1 MTPKPQGNKTI
12 DKILDDFFQTMSVAE
27 IDGGLHVRMS
37 HNDLGTAKQQLL
49 AEVLDMIGEDEKLR
63 PNHSKMS
70 QITHQIETRN
80 FLKMQYRKAAKE
92 RFK

>member
-1 MTPKPQGNKTI
+1 MTNTPKPQANRL
-12 DKILDDFFQTMSVAE
+12 DEVANILSSCLTGDVGSIILYETEAVEKLNAHYLKEF
-27 IDGGLHVRMS
+27 
-37 HNDLGTAKQQLL
+37 
-49 AEVLDMIGEDEKLR
+49 LDMIGEDEKLR

-92 RFK
+92 RLK

>member
-1 MTPKPQGNKTI
+1 MSK
-12 DKILDDFFQTMSVAE
+12 LDDIMFSIEADYYQAGEGRYPSTV
-27 IDGGLHVRMS
+27 GLIRKR
-37 HNDLGTAKQQLL
+37 AKQQLL

-92 RFK
+92 RLK